1 MEKFEFN
8 DQTHTYK
15 LNDKILPSVTQIIN
29 GVLFYNKYSSVSEDT
44 LELAKNKGSLI
55 HKEIENYI
63 KKGETGFT
71 LELGNFI
78 NIVNDKKIEHMK
90 SEVKVHNKEIA
101 GTIDIVCKI
110 GDKNIIIDTKTT
122 AELDK
127 EYVSWQLS
135 MYAYILETYY
145 SVRIDELYAM
155 WLRDEKYKFVKVEKK
170 THNQIEDV
178 LEAFKN
184 GSKIDLYS
192 ATLQTI
198 PLDNQIAFMGLVH
211 QMNDIENK
219 IKEVKEAILKEM
231 EDRGLSK
238 VEIGNVTITYKQP
251 TTRVSIDTKKLK
263 EDGLYD
269 KYSKISNVKGS
280 ISIKLEEDNNEQI
293 E

>member
-8 DQTHTYK
+8 EQTHTYK

-29 GVLFYNKYSSVSEDT
+29 EVLFYNKYSSVSEDT
-44 LELAKNKGSLI
+44 LELAKKKGSLI
-55 HKEIENYI
+55 HKEIEDYI
-63 KKGETGFT
+63 KTRSTGFT
-71 LELGNFI
+71 TELQSFI
-78 NIVNDKKIEHMK
+78 NIVKDKKLEYMK

-110 GDKNIIIDTKTT
+110 GDKNVIIDTKTT
-122 AELDK
+122 SEFDK

-135 MYAYILETYY
+135 MYAYIIETYY
-145 SVRIDELYAM
+145 NIPVNELYGM
-155 WLRDEKYKFVKVEKK
+155 WLRDDKSKFVKVEKK
-170 THNQIEDV
+170 THSQIEDV
-178 LEAFKN
+178 LEAYKN

-219 IKEVKEAILKEM
+219 IKEVKESILKEM

-238 VEIGNVTITYKQP
+238 VEIGDVTITYKQP

-280 ISIKLEEDNNEQI
+280 ISIKLEEE
-293 E
+293 

>member
-15 LNDKILPSVTQIIN
+15 LNGKIIPSVTQIIN
-29 GVLFYNKYSSVSEDT
+29 EVLFYNKYSSVSEDT

-63 KKGETGFT
+63 KKGEIGFT
-71 LELGNFI
+71 LELESFI
-78 NIVNDKKIEHMK
+78 NIVNDKKLEHMK

-101 GTIDIVCKI
+101 GTIDIVCRI
-110 GDKNIIIDTKTT
+110 GDKNVIIDTKTT

-145 SVRIDELYAM
+145 SVRIDELYGM

-238 VEIGNVTITYKQP
+238 VEIGDVTITYKQP

>member
-1 MEKFEFN
+1 M
-8 DQTHTYK
+8 
-15 LNDKILPSVTQIIN
+15 
-29 GVLFYNKYSSVSEDT
+29 SEDT
-44 LELAKNKGSLI
+44 LELAKKKGSLI
-55 HKEIENYI
+55 HKEIEDYI
-63 KKGETGFT
+63 KTGSTGFT
-71 LELGNFI
+71 TELQSFI
-78 NIVNDKKIEHMK
+78 NIVKDKKLEYMK

-110 GDKNIIIDTKTT
+110 GDKNVIIDTKTT

-170 THNQIEDV
+170 THNQVEDV

-219 IKEVKEAILKEM
+219 IKEVKESILKEM

-238 VEIGNVTITYKQP
+238 VEIGDVTITYKQP
-251 TTRVSIDTKKLK
+251 TTRASIDTKKLK

-280 ISIKLEEDNNEQI
+280 ISITVEEDNNEQI

>member
-8 DQTHTYK
+8 EQTHTYK

-29 GVLFYNKYSSVSEDT
+29 EVLFYNKYSSVSEDT
-44 LELAKNKGSLI
+44 LELAKKKGSLI
-55 HKEIENYI
+55 HKEIEDYI
-63 KKGETGFT
+63 KTGSTGFT
-71 LELGNFI
+71 TELQSFI
-78 NIVNDKKIEHMK
+78 NIVNDKKLEHMK

-110 GDKNIIIDTKTT
+110 GDKNVIIDTKTT

-135 MYAYILETYY
+135 MYAYILETHYN
-145 SVRIDELYAM
+145 VRVDELYGM
-155 WLRDEKYKFVKVEKK
+155 WLRDDKYKFVKVEKK
-170 THNQIEDV
+170 THSQIEDV

-198 PLDNQIAFMGLVH
+198 PLDKQIAFMGLVH

-238 VEIGNVTITYKQP
+238 VEIGDVTITYKQS

-280 ISIKLEEDNNEQI
+280 ISIKIEEDTNE
-293 E
+293 

>member
-8 DQTHTYK
+8 EQTHTYK

-29 GVLFYNKYSSVSEDT
+29 EVLFYNKYSSVSEDT
-44 LELAKNKGSLI
+44 LELAKKKGSLI
-55 HKEIENYI
+55 HKEIEDYI
-63 KKGETGFT
+63 KTGSTGFT
-71 LELGNFI
+71 TELQSFI
-78 NIVNDKKIEHMK
+78 NIVKDKKLEYMK

-101 GTIDIVCKI
+101 GTIDIVCRI
-110 GDKNIIIDTKTT
+110 GDKNVIIDTKTT

-135 MYAYILETYY
+135 MYIYILETYY
-145 SVRIDELYAM
+145 NVRIDELYAM

-170 THNQIEDV
+170 THSQIEDV

-238 VEIGNVTITYKQP
+238 VEIGDVTITYKQP

-269 KYSKISNVKGS
+269 KYSKTSNVKGS
-280 ISIKLEEDNNEQI
+280 ISIKIEEDTNE
-293 E
+293 

>member
-8 DQTHTYK
+8 EQTHTYK

-29 GVLFYNKYSSVSEDT
+29 EVLFYNKYSSVSEDT
-44 LELAKNKGSLI
+44 LELAKKKGSLI

-78 NIVNDKKIEHMK
+78 NIVNDKKLEHMK

-101 GTIDIVCKI
+101 GTIDIVCRI
-110 GDKNIIIDTKTT
+110 GDKNVIIDTKTT
-122 AELDK
+122 SEFDK

-135 MYAYILETYY
+135 MYAYILETHYN
-145 SVRIDELYAM
+145 VRVDELYGM
-155 WLRDEKYKFVKVEKK
+155 WLRDDKSKFVKVEKK
-170 THNQIEDV
+170 THNQVEDV

-198 PLDNQIAFMGLVH
+198 PLDNQIAFMGFIH

-219 IKEVKEAILKEM
+219 IKEMKESILKEM

-238 VEIGNVTITYKQP
+238 VELGDVTITYKQP
-251 TTRVSIDTKKLK
+251 TTRISIDSKKLK

-269 KYSKISNVKGS
+269 KYSKVSNVKGS
-280 ISIKLEEDNNEQI
+280 ISIKVEEDTNE
-293 E
+293 

>member
-15 LNDKILPSVTQIIN
+15 LNGKIIPSVTQIIN
-29 GVLFYNKYSSVSEDT
+29 EVLFYNKYSSVSEDT
-44 LELAKNKGSLI
+44 LELAKKKGSLI
-55 HKEIENYI
+55 HKEIEDYI
-63 KKGETGFT
+63 KTGSTGFT
-71 LELGNFI
+71 TELESFI
-78 NIVNDKKIEHMK
+78 NIVNDKKLEHMK
-90 SEVKVHNKEIA
+90 SEVKVHNEEIA

-110 GDKNIIIDTKTT
+110 GDKNVIIDTKTT
-122 AELDK
+122 SEFDK

-135 MYAYILETYY
+135 MYAYIIETYY
-145 SVRIDELYAM
+145 NIPVNELYGM
-155 WLRDEKYKFVKVEKK
+155 WLRDDKYKFVKVEKK
-170 THNQIEDV
+170 THNQVEDV

-192 ATLQTI
+192 AALQTI
-198 PLDNQIAFMGLVH
+198 PLDNQIAFMGFIH

-219 IKEVKEAILKEM
+219 IKEMKESILKEM

-238 VEIGNVTITYKQP
+238 VELGDVTITYKQP
-251 TTRVSIDTKKLK
+251 TTRVSIDSKKLK

-280 ISIKLEEDNNEQI
+280 ISIKIEEDTNE
-293 E
+293 

>member
-8 DQTHTYK
+8 EETHTYR
-15 LNDKILPSVTQIIN
+15 LNGKVIPSVTQIIN
-29 GVLFYNKYSSVSEDT
+29 EVLFYNKYSSVSEDT

-55 HKEIENYI
+55 HKEIEDYI
-63 KKGETGFT
+63 KTGSTGFT
-71 LELGNFI
+71 SELESFI
-78 NIVNDKKIEHMK
+78 NIVNDKKLEHMK
-90 SEVKVHNKEIA
+90 SEVKVHNEEIA
-101 GTIDIVCKI
+101 GTIDILCKI
-110 GDKNIIIDTKTT
+110 GDKNIIIDVKTT

-145 SVRIDELYAM
+145 SVRIDELYGM
-155 WLRDEKYKFVKVEKK
+155 WLRNDKAKFVKVEKK
-170 THNQIEDV
+170 THNQVEDV
-178 LEAFKN
+178 LNAYKN

-219 IKEVKEAILKEM
+219 IKEVKESILKEM

-238 VEIGNVTITYKQP
+238 VEIGDVTITYKQP
-251 TTRVSIDTKKLK
+251 TTRISIDSKKLK

-280 ISIKLEEDNNEQI
+280 ISIKIEEK
-293 E
+293 

>member
-8 DQTHTYK
+8 EQTHTYK

-29 GVLFYNKYSSVSEDT
+29 EVLFYNKYSSVSEDT
-44 LELAKNKGSLI
+44 LELAKKKGSLI
-55 HKEIENYI
+55 HKEIEDYI
-63 KKGETGFT
+63 KTGSIGFT
-71 LELGNFI
+71 TELESFI
-78 NIVNDKKIEHMK
+78 NIVNDKKLEHMK
-90 SEVKVHNKEIA
+90 SEVKVHNEEIA

-110 GDKNIIIDTKTT
+110 GDKNVIIDTKTT
-122 AELDK
+122 SEFDK

-135 MYAYILETYY
+135 MYAYILETHYN
-145 SVRIDELYAM
+145 VRIDELYGM
-155 WLRDEKYKFVKVEKK
+155 WLRDDKYKFVKVEKK
-170 THNQIEDV
+170 THNQVEDV

-198 PLDNQIAFMGLVH
+198 PLDNQIAFIGFIH

-219 IKEVKEAILKEM
+219 IKEMKESILKEM

-238 VEIGNVTITYKQP
+238 VEIGDVTITYKQP
-251 TTRVSIDTKKLK
+251 TTRISIDSKKLK

-269 KYSKISNVKGS
+269 KYSKVSNVKGS
-280 ISIKLEEDNNEQI
+280 ISIKIEEDTNE
-293 E
+293 

>member
-15 LNDKILPSVTQIIN
+15 LNGKIIPSVTQIIN
-29 GVLFYNKYSSVSEDT
+29 EVLFYNKYSSVSEDT
-44 LELAKNKGSLI
+44 LELAKKKGSLI
-55 HKEIENYI
+55 HKEIEDYI
-63 KKGETGFT
+63 KTGSTGFT
-71 LELGNFI
+71 TELQSFI
-78 NIVNDKKIEHMK
+78 NIVKDKKLEYMK

-110 GDKNIIIDTKTT
+110 GDKNVIIDTKTT

-135 MYAYILETYY
+135 MYAYILETHYN
-145 SVRIDELYAM
+145 VRVDELYGM
-155 WLRDEKYKFVKVEKK
+155 WLRDDKSKFVKVEKK
-170 THNQIEDV
+170 THNQVEDV

-198 PLDNQIAFMGLVH
+198 PLDNQIAFIGFIH

-219 IKEVKEAILKEM
+219 IKEMKESILKEM

-238 VEIGNVTITYKQP
+238 VEIGDVTITYKQP

-280 ISIKLEEDNNEQI
+280 ISIKVEEDTNE
-293 E
+293 

>member
-1 MEKFEFN
+1 MFEFN
-8 DQTHTYK
+8 EQTHTYK

-29 GVLFYNKYSSVSEDT
+29 EVLFYNKYSSVSEDT
-44 LELAKNKGSLI
+44 LELAKKKGSLI
-55 HKEIENYI
+55 HKEIEDYI
-63 KKGETGFT
+63 KTGSIGFT
-71 LELGNFI
+71 TELESFI
-78 NIVNDKKIEHMK
+78 NIVNDKKLEHMK
-90 SEVKVHNKEIA
+90 SEVKVHNEEIA

-110 GDKNIIIDTKTT
+110 GDKNVIIDTKTT
-122 AELDK
+122 SEFDK

-135 MYAYILETYY
+135 IYAYIIETYY
-145 SVRIDELYAM
+145 NIPVNELYGM
-155 WLRDEKYKFVKVEKK
+155 WLRDDKSKFVKVEKK
-170 THNQIEDV
+170 THNQVEDV

-198 PLDNQIAFMGLVH
+198 PLDNQIAFIGFIH

-219 IKEVKEAILKEM
+219 IKEMKESILKEM

-238 VEIGNVTITYKQP
+238 VEIGDVTITYKQP

-269 KYSKISNVKGS
+269 KYSTISNVKGS
-280 ISIKLEEDNNEQI
+280 ISIKIEEDINE
-293 E
+293 

>member
-1 MEKFEFN
+1 M
-8 DQTHTYK
+8 
-15 LNDKILPSVTQIIN
+15 
-29 GVLFYNKYSSVSEDT
+29 SEDT

-78 NIVNDKKIEHMK
+78 NIVNDKKLEHMK
-90 SEVKVHNKEIA
+90 SEVKVHNKEIV
-101 GTIDIVCKI
+101 GTIDIVCRI
-110 GDKNIIIDTKTT
+110 GDKNVIIDTKTT

>member
-8 DQTHTYK
+8 EETHTYR
-15 LNDKILPSVTQIIN
+15 LNGKVIPSVTQIIN
-29 GVLFYNKYSSVSEDT
+29 EVLFYNKYSSVSEDT

-55 HKEIENYI
+55 HKEIEDYI
-63 KKGETGFT
+63 KTGSIGFT
-71 LELGNFI
+71 TELESFI
-78 NIVNDKKIEHMK
+78 NIVKDKELEYMK
-90 SEVKVHNKEIA
+90 SEVKVHNREIA
-101 GTIDIVCKI
+101 GTIDILCKI
-110 GDKNIIIDTKTT
+110 GDKNIIIDVKTT
-122 AELDK
+122 AEFDK

-145 SVRIDELYAM
+145 SVRIDELYGM
-155 WLRDEKYKFVKVEKK
+155 WLRDDKSKFIKVEKK
-170 THNQIEDV
+170 THNQVEDV
-178 LEAFKN
+178 LNVYKN

>member
-8 DQTHTYK
+8 EQTHTYK

-29 GVLFYNKYSSVSEDT
+29 EVLFYNKYSSVSEDT
-44 LELAKNKGSLI
+44 LELAKKKGSLI
-55 HKEIENYI
+55 HKEIEDYI
-63 KKGETGFT
+63 KTGSTGFT
-71 LELGNFI
+71 TELESFI
-78 NIVNDKKIEHMK
+78 NIVNDKKLEHMK
-90 SEVKVHNKEIA
+90 SEVKVHNEEIA

-110 GDKNIIIDTKTT
+110 GDKNVIIDTKTT
-122 AELDK
+122 SEFDK

-135 MYAYILETYY
+135 MYAYIIETYY
-145 SVRIDELYAM
+145 NIPVDELYGM
-155 WLRDEKYKFVKVEKK
+155 WLRDDKSKFVKVEKK
-170 THNQIEDV
+170 THNQVEDV

-198 PLDNQIAFMGLVH
+198 PLDNQIAFIGFIH

-219 IKEVKEAILKEM
+219 IKEMKESILKEM

-238 VEIGNVTITYKQP
+238 VEIGDVTITYKQP

-269 KYSKISNVKGS
+269 KYSKVSNVKGS
-280 ISIKLEEDNNEQI
+280 ISIKIEEDTNE
-293 E
+293 